1 MKQKKFFI
9 TFLLNFVI
17 RYFTPK
23 KSNILGKP
31 QIIHFVG
38 RYYLIAGVFLLYSTT
53 ICSKTPKAYLS
64 LENAIDAA
72 FKNRSSLI
80 SRSYRT
86 RAQENTEWVEL
97 SGYFPQISFRTQVGR
112 SARRLLPKHQTF
124 ITINQLVFNAA
135 GPIARFNI
143 AKQNTVISD
152 LDEELHK
159 DTIQFETELDFLA
172 LWNLVQQ
179 HHSIQAQR
187 HSAEK
192 QYRKAQKE
200 NIVGLLNSTNWLN
213 QVAIYAEDIAA
224 VKSYRDNLNK
234 AYYILERSIE
244 YDIKT
249 PLANRPTVHFIKK
262 SIVQAKKHSLNY
274 YRKKAL
280 IHRKEIPIVEAE
292 SIRED
297 YTKKLFERSYIPSVN
312 FFTNISNGTFFA
324 RLDSGNTAQTF
335 WQVGFRFEWQLDGL
349 GNAHR
354 SNVSR
359 LSSIERTIERQNIIR
374 QVTVEV
380 ERAYY
385 DLQALLKELDAAE
398 RRIEQEK
405 MQYTQR
411 EAQFNVKELSENE
424 FAQAK
429 RIWEKA
435 QFDLLDLKVK
445 NAKKYRELLFRCGYP
460 ENNNQYVSIY

>member
-9 TFLLNFVI
+9 S
-17 RYFTPK
+17 R
-23 KSNILGKP
+23 
-31 QIIHFVG
+31 H
-38 RYYLIAGVFLLYSTT
+38 YLIVSVFLLYLTP
-53 ICSKTPKAYLS
+53 IYPKTPKAYLS
-64 LENAIDAA
+64 LENAIDVA
-72 FKNRSSLI
+72 FNNRSSLR
-80 SRSYRT
+80 SRLYRT
-86 RAQENTEWVEL
+86 REQENTERVEL
-97 SGYFPQISFRTQVGR
+97 SGYFPQINFQTQVSR

-124 ITINQLVFNAA
+124 ITINQLIFNAA

-143 AKQNTVISD
+143 ATQNTVIAE
-152 LDEELHK
+152 LNEELHK
-159 DTIQFETELDFLA
+159 DTIQFETELDFLD
-172 LWNLVQQ
+172 LWDLVQQ

-200 NIVGLLNSTNWLN
+200 NIVGLLNSTDWLN
-213 QVAIYAEDIAA
+213 QVAIYAEDIAV
-224 VKSYRDNLNK
+224 VKSYRDNLNR
-234 AYYILERSIE
+234 AYYILERSME
-244 YDIKT
+244 YNIKT
-249 PLANRPTVHFIKK
+249 PLANRPTAYFIKK
-262 SIVQAKKHSLNY
+262 SITQAKEHPLNY

-297 YTKKLFERSYIPSVN
+297 YTKKLFERSYIPSVD
-312 FFTNISNGTFFA
+312 FFANISHGSFFSRLDGNGTA
-324 RLDSGNTAQTF
+324 PQTF
-335 WQVGFRFEWQLDGL
+335 WQVGIRLEWQFDGL

-354 SNVSR
+354 SNVSY

-374 QVTVEV
+374 QITVEV
-380 ERAYY
+380 EQVYY
-385 DLQALLKELDAAE
+385 DLQELLKELDAAE

-405 MQYTQR
+405 VQYTQR
-411 EAQFNVKELSENE
+411 EAQFNVKELSEDE

-429 RIWEKA
+429 RIWERA

-460 ENNNQYVSIY
+460 KNNNQYVCIY

>member
-1 MKQKKFFI
+1 MKIKQKITIHWQTLYYYVLLINEKPFNKKVMMQKKFFI
-9 TFLLNFVI
+9 N
-17 RYFTPK
+17 R
-23 KSNILGKP
+23 
-31 QIIHFVG
+31 HC
-38 RYYLIAGVFLLYSTT
+38 LIMGIFLLYVTP
-53 ICSKTPKAYLS
+53 IYPKTPKVYLS
-64 LENAIDAA
+64 LKDATDTA
-72 FKNRSSLI
+72 FKNRSSLL

-86 RAQENTEWVEL
+86 RAQENTKWVEL

-124 ITINQLVFNAA
+124 ITINQLIFNAA

-143 AKQNTVISD
+143 AKQNTTIAE

-159 DTIQFETELDFLA
+159 DTIQFETELDFLD

-200 NIVGLLNSTNWLN
+200 NIIGLLNFTDWLN
-213 QVAIYAEDIAA
+213 QVAIYVEDISI

-234 AYYILERSIE
+234 AYYILERSME

-249 PLANRPTVHFIKK
+249 PLANRSTIHFIEQSIKESKK
-262 SIVQAKKHSLNY
+262 YPLQH

-297 YTKKLFERSYIPSVN
+297 YTKKLFEQSYIPSVN
-312 FFTNISNGTFFA
+312 FFANISNGTFFS
-324 RLDSGNTAQTF
+324 RLDGNGTAQTF
-335 WQVGFRFEWQLDGL
+335 WQVGIRFEWELDGL

-354 SNVSR
+354 SDVSR
-359 LSSIERTIERQNIIR
+359 LSSIERTIEKQNIIR
-374 QVTVEV
+374 QITVEV
-380 ERAYY
+380 EQTYY
-385 DLQALLKELDAAE
+385 DLQKLLKELNAAE
-398 RRIEQEK
+398 KRIEQE
-405 MQYTQR
+405 TNAIHPTRSSIQR
-411 EAQFNVKELSENE
+411 
-424 FAQAK
+424 
-429 RIWEKA
+429 
-435 QFDLLDLKVK
+435 
-445 NAKKYRELLFRCGYP
+445 
-460 ENNNQYVSIY
+460 